1 MAFDTPIKLLVVDDY
16 EDILIESKDF
26 FERSGFEVFIA
37 GDANKAWEIF
47 VSHKPQICLIDVII
61 PTAHTYG
68 YLIYERGLAL
78 IRKIK
83 EIYPKTKCVAFASA
97 DTNVLYLAKEF
108 GADDVVQKPSVP
120 RVILDKLNVIALESA
135 LQDEQV
141 F

>member
-1 MAFDTPIKLLVVDDY
+1 MDDY
-16 EDILIESKDF
+16 EDILIEQGF
-26 FERSGFEVFIA
+26 LWRSGFEVFIA

-61 PTAHTYG
+61 PTRIHTVI
-68 YLIYERGLAL
+68 LFTKGLAL